1 MTSLCPHSREPAE
14 RMSNGTHLRLL
25 WPQTTRQLWVEVR
38 DADSD
43 WAAAIPVQS
52 EQAFDAFRH
61 PYAYASLHG
70 IPVAPESLSV
80 SGGSSQAARI
90 ECREQ

>member
-1 MTSLCPHSREPAE
+1 MQIATGR
-14 RMSNGTHLRLL
+14 
-25 WPQTTRQLWVEVR
+25 TT
-38 DADSD
+38 
-43 WAAAIPVQS
+43 IPVQS
-52 EQAFDAFRH
+52 EQALDAFHH

-80 SGGSSQAARI
+80 SGGSSQAART